1 MMSTME
7 ATKCAEAV
15 EIMKDWSSFK
25 NSLREGIQ
33 TARKLG
39 MSDQEI
45 QAASV
50 RVGDFLNEKIC
61 PGTSEEQVLKDMWDV
76 SSADERKAEASVL
89 YKMITRDESRSGN
102 SCVQPPDVMKDW
114 SSFKKS
120 LREGIETGHKLG
132 MSDSAIQNA
141 AVQVG
146 DFLNDK
152 ICPANS
158 EEQLLKDM
166 WDVSTPEERKA
177 MASAIYK
184 MILK

>member
-1 MMSTME
+1 MLSTME

-15 EIMKDWSSFK
+15 DIMKDWSSFK

-33 TARKLG
+33 TARTLG

-45 QAASV
+45 QASAV
-50 RVGDFLNEKIC
+50 RVGDYLNENIC
-61 PGTSEEQVLKDMWDV
+61 PGTSEEQVLKEMWDV
-76 SSADERKAEASVL
+76 SSADERKAEASIL
-89 YKMITRDESRSGN
+89 YKMITREESQCGI
-102 SCVQPPDVMKDW
+102 SCAQPPDLMKDW

-120 LREGIETGHKLG
+120 LRTGIETGRKLG
-132 MSDSAIQNA
+132 MSDSSIQEA
-141 AVQVG
+141 AVRVG
-146 DFLNDK
+146 DFLNEK
-152 ICPANS
+152 ICPSNS

-177 MASAIYK
+177 TASAIYK

>member
-1 MMSTME
+1 ME

-25 NSLREGIQ
+25 NSLRQGIE

-39 MSDQEI
+39 MSDQQI
-45 QAASV
+45 QTASV

-61 PGTSEEQVLKDMWDV
+61 PGTREEQVLKDMWDV
-76 SSADERKAEASVL
+76 SSPEERRSEASVL
-89 YKMITRDESRSGN
+89 YKMITRSETGKGD

-114 SSFKKS
+114 SSFKNS

-132 MSDSAIQNA
+132 LSDSAIQES

-146 DFLNDK
+146 DFLNEK
-152 ICPANS
+152 ICPANN
-158 EEQLLKDM
+158 EEQLLKDL
-166 WDVSTPEERKA
+166 WDVGTYDERKS
-177 MASAIYK
+177 MASVVYK

>member
-1 MMSTME
+1 MLSTME

-15 EIMKDWSSFK
+15 DIMKDWSSFK

-45 QAASV
+45 QAAAV
-50 RVGDFLNEKIC
+50 KVGDFLNEKIC

-76 SSADERKAEASVL
+76 SSADERKAEASIL
-89 YKMITRDESRSGN
+89 YKMTTREESRSGN
-102 SCVQPPDVMKDW
+102 PCTQPPDIVKDW

-120 LREGIETGHKLG
+120 LRTGIETGHKLG
-132 MSDSAIQNA
+132 MSESEIQNA
-141 AVQVG
+141 AVRIG
-146 DFLNDK
+146 DFLNEK
-152 ICPANS
+152 ICPSNS